1 MSASEFPIVG
11 IGASAGGLDAFH
23 AFFDHMPADCDM
35 AFVMVLHLPVDRK
48 SMLPEIL
55 SRWTPM
61 PVKEGVDGTL
71 IEPNCVYVPP
81 PHAIVTLVDGRL
93 VVRMPQDEERV
104 YRPIDGF
111 FDALASSLGEN
122 AVGVVLSGTGSDGA
136 LGLKAI
142 KEAGGL
148 AIVQGTDGT
157 APQYGDM
164 PAGAIATG
172 AVDLVAPVEDIPKH
186 LLRLRTNRTT
196 SVLLPEESASTE
208 GARVEICAILRGQ
221 LGHDFSGYRDKTF
234 LRRVQ
239 RRMQVVSAAT
249 LEDYIARLRADRDE
263 VVLLFR
269 DLLIRVTSFF
279 RDKEAFEALESKV
292 IPRLFSGKEADG
304 RVRVWVPGCATG
316 EEAYSL
322 AILLREYMDKLR
334 ATPKVQVFATDIDDS
349 AISTARLG
357 RYPKTLLEGLS
368 DERRERYFTHSQ
380 GSYVVSKGIRDL
392 CTFSPHNVVR
402 DPPFSRMDLVSCRNL
417 LIYMNKDLQGTVI
430 PVFHYALVPGGI
442 LLLGGSESASQHT
455 DLFEPIDKAA
465 RIFVRRNVRS
475 PALRLGLQPHHAP
488 THPDMAGLYRATV
501 ERSTHGSGEQSAGP
515 DQRQLLST
523 EGASDGTVGTNSTQG
538 KTAPSRWRR
547 VLERWFPATSPDVQL
562 QQKLLSFQEQ
572 LQALREEHQTAL
584 EELRSSNEELHSVN
598 EEMQSTNEELETSK
612 EELQSLNEELHTTN
626 MQLNEK
632 VDELNAANSDLR
644 NLFES
649 TDIATIFLD
658 RHLVIRSFTPA
669 IATLYNLIPSD
680 QGRPITDIV
689 SRLKYSHLPE
699 DVTQVLST
707 LQPLERRITRAD
719 RAAHYIMRILPYRE
733 PDSAV
738 SGVLVTFIDVTSIVQ
753 AEEALVQADN
763 RKDVF
768 LATLSHE
775 LRNPLAP
782 IRSAA
787 RLLQASKLDPP
798 QARAQAIISRQ
809 VAIMSSL
816 LDDLLDV
823 SRITRGSFLLKKE
836 YVEIKGLMEAA
847 VEAVQPAVDA
857 KHHTLQVEWPPVRTV
872 LEVDALRLTQVLSNL
887 LMNAVKYTPPG
898 GLISLGHR
906 LESHAVIFCV
916 RDNGVGLAPDMLA
929 QVFTMFTRVES
940 DTGRAEGGLGIGLA
954 LAKGLVELHG
964 GQITARSEGL
974 GKGSEF
980 VVSLPRSLIVENAEQ
995 SPGTRHNG
1003 NGLPAKRVLIAD
1015 DNRDGAET
1023 LGLFLEMQGHEIY
1036 FAHTGSETLTVA
1048 AAVKPEVGVIDIG
1061 MPDMSGYEV
1070 AERIRHEAWGDQI
1083 TLIALTGWG
1092 QENDKRR
1099 AIAAGF
1105 DHHCTKPIDPAELEH
1120 FFSRRDSLSR

>member
-23 AFFDHMPADCDM
+23 AFFDHMPADCNM
-35 AFVMVLHLPVDRK
+35 AFVVVLHLPADRK

-55 SRWTPM
+55 ARWTAM

-71 IEPNCVYVPP
+71 LEPNCVYVPP
-81 PHAIVTLVDGRL
+81 PHALITLVDGRL
-93 VVRMPQDEERV
+93 AVRMPQDEERI

-111 FDALASSLGEN
+111 FDALASSLGEQ

-148 AIVQGTDGT
+148 AVVQGSDGT

-172 AVDLVAPVEDIPKH
+172 AIDVVAPVEDIPEH
-186 LLRLRTNRTT
+186 LLRLRPSRAA
-196 SVLLPEESASTE
+196 SVLLAEGSASTDA
-208 GARVEICAILRGQ
+208 ARLEICAILKGQ
-221 LGHDFSGYRDKTF
+221 LGHDFSGYRQNTF

-239 RRMQVVSAAT
+239 RRMQVVSATT
-249 LEDYIARLRADRDE
+249 LEEYILRLRGDRDE

-279 RDKEAFEALESKV
+279 RDKETFEALESRV
-292 IPRLFSGKEADG
+292 IPRLFSGKQADR

-322 AILLREYMDKLR
+322 AILLREHMEKLG
-334 ATPKVQVFATDIDDS
+334 APPKVQVFATDIDDS

-368 DERRERYFTHSQ
+368 DERRERYFTLSQ
-380 GSYVVSKGIRDL
+380 GGYVIAKEVRDL

-417 LIYMNKDLQGTVI
+417 LIYMNKALQATVI

-455 DLFEPIDKAA
+455 DLFEPIDPAA

-475 PALRLGLQPHHAP
+475 PALRLELQPHHTP
-488 THPDMAGLYRATV
+488 PPPDIAGLPRAAV
-501 ERSTHGSGEQSAGP
+501 DWNVHGSAGP
-515 DQRQLLST
+515 SPRADQRQWLST
-523 EGASDGTVGTNSTQG
+523 ESAGTGTAEDHSTGGKAS
-538 KTAPSRWRR
+538 PSRWWRF
-547 VLERWFPATSPDVQL
+547 LGRWLPAASPDAQL
-562 QQKLLSFQEQ
+562 QQELLSFQEQ

-612 EELQSLNEELHTTN
+612 EEMQSLNEELNTTN
-626 MQLNEK
+626 MQLNDK

-658 RHLVIRSFTPA
+658 RHLIIRSFTPA

-699 DVTQVLST
+699 DVAQVLSS

-733 PDSAV
+733 PDSTV

-787 RLLQASKLDPP
+787 RLLQGSNLAPP

-836 YVEIKGLMEAA
+836 YVEIKSLMEAA

-857 KHHTLQVEWPPVRTV
+857 KHHTLRVEWPNVRTL
-872 LEVDALRLTQVLSNL
+872 LEVDALRLTQVLGNL

-898 GLISLGHR
+898 GLIDLGYR
-906 LESHAVIFCV
+906 LDSQAIILCV
-916 RDNGVGLAPDMLA
+916 RDNGVGLTPDMLE

-940 DTGRAEGGLGIGLA
+940 DTARAEGGLGIGLA
-954 LAKGLVELHG
+954 LAKGLVDLHHG
-964 GQITARSEGL
+964 HITARSEGL
-974 GKGSEF
+974 GKGCEF
-980 VVSLPRSLIVENAEQ
+980 VVSLPRSLIVERAEQ
-995 SPGTRHNG
+995 SAGARHDDKSV
-1003 NGLPAKRVLIAD
+1003 LAKRVLIAD

-1023 LGLFLEMQGHEIY
+1023 LGLFLQMQGHEIH
-1036 FAHTGSETLTVA
+1036 FAHTGNETLA
-1048 AAVKPEVGVIDIG
+1048 LAGAVKPDVGVIDIG

-1070 AERIRHEAWGDQI
+1070 AKRIRHEAWGEQI

-1092 QENDKRR
+1092 QEDDKRR
-1099 AIAAGF
+1099 ALAAGF
-1105 DHHCTKPIDPAELEH
+1105 DHHCTKPIDPAEIEH
-1120 FFSRRDSLSR
+1120 FFSRRQNSSR